1 MRIIYADKYIYF
13 KTSTYMISFENLRSE
28 TSDVTNE
35 PILGKHKNNPC
46 LFSLSLFLHIKYYLC
61 IDKIYKS

>member
-28 TSDVTNE
+28 TPDVTNE
-35 PILGKHKNNPC
+35 PILGSTRTTLVHFP
-46 LFSLSLFLHIKYYLC
+46 FLY
-61 IDKIYKS
+61 SST